1 MFCGLVL
8 NLLLVDF
15 WRDGILQLHAMRI
28 WPVVKVTFGVLCSA
42 ALQNTSGFIL
52 WSCSFHCVGRTV
64 GLSSTLVPFSMFADC
79 DGMCVQSLEY
89 QLLDADLLFVNISMP
104 MGQHGMDV
112 LNYLTV
118 PSISTTFMCC
128 GYGACEFLNQAS
140 LVANF
145 CGSQSTEVVYTCYI
159 FSLPALFVFVL

>member
-1 MFCGLVL
+1 MFCSMTK
-8 NLLLVDF
+8 
-15 WRDGILQLHAMRI
+15 RE
-28 WPVVKVTFGVLCSA
+28 
-42 ALQNTSGFIL
+42 SGFIL
-52 WSCSFHCVGRTV
+52 WSCSFHRVGRTV

-79 DGMCVQSLEY
+79 DRMCVQSCEY

-104 MGQHGMDV
+104 MGQHGMDA

-118 PSISTTFMCC
+118 PSISTTFTCC

-145 CGSQSTEVVYTCYI
+145 CGSQSTEVVYTCCII
-159 FSLPALFVFVL
+159 FFLCQHFSFCNVSVELNLTYLLMMQFYQNLKCKNKMFML